1 MIPLRRA
8 PRESPLP
15 DVTPLLD
22 VVFILLIF
30 FILAAAF
37 AVHGV
42 DMRLPKSS
50 AARAYAGK
58 PFEVVLA
65 ADGSLH
71 HSGQAITLRDLG
83 FLVARNA
90 TGEVKTRPILLIPD
104 REASVGAFMETV
116 NAIRDN
122 GGERLVIAAQP
133 TPTATLR

>member
-8 PRESPLP
+8 ARESVLP
-15 DVTPLLD
+15 DITPLLD

-58 PFEVVLA
+58 PLEVVLA
-65 ADGSLH
+65 ADGSLSH
-71 HSGQAITLRDLG
+71 GGEAITLRDLA

-90 TGEVKTRPILLIPD
+90 SGEVKTRPILLIPD
-104 REASVGAFMETV
+104 RDASVGAFMETV

-133 TPTATLR
+133 TPKGALR

>member
-1 MIPLRRA
+1 MIALRRT

-15 DVTPLLD
+15 DITPLLD

-30 FILAAAF
+30 FVLAAAF

-50 AARAYAGK
+50 SARAYAGK

-65 ADGSLH
+65 ADGSLRH
-71 HSGQAITLRDLG
+71 GGQRITLRDLG
-83 FLVARNA
+83 FLVARNSN
-90 TGEVKTRPILLIPD
+90 GEARTRPILLIPD
-104 REASVGAFMETV
+104 RDASVGAFMETV

-122 GGERLVIAAQP
+122 GGDRLVIAAQP
-133 TPTATLR
+133 TPKATVR

>member
-1 MIPLRRA
+1 MIPLARRR
-8 PRESPLP
+8 RETALP

-30 FILAAAF
+30 FVLAAAF

-50 AARAYAGK
+50 AARAYAGR
-58 PFEVVLA
+58 PLEVVLA
-65 ADGSLH
+65 ADGSLAH
-71 HSGQAITLRDLG
+71 AGQPITLRDLA
-83 FLVARNA
+83 FLVRRN
-90 TGEVKTRPILLIPD
+90 GEGQTKARPILLIPD
-104 REASVGAFMETV
+104 RAASVGAFMETV

-133 TPTATLR
+133 TARNALP